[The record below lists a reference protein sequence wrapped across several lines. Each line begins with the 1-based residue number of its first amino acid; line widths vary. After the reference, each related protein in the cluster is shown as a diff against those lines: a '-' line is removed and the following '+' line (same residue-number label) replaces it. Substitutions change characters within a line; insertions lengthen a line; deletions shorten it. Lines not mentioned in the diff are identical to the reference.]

1 MYDYIVVGAGTA
13 GCTLAARLTE
23 HPETQVLLI
32 EAGPPDRRREIQI
45 PAAYSKLLGSA
56 LDWQDSTV
64 PQEHLN
70 GRRIPWPRGRVLG
83 GSGSLSAMIHLRGLP
98 SDYKNWP
105 AGWQYDDLAPFFTEA
120 PARTPAEPNPLTQ
133 AFLDGCAAN
142 GLTKYAAV
150 FDGPA
155 QPGCGFYP
163 LLEKNGARWSAARS
177 LLRTALRRGNLTV
190 WTGIQAAR
198 VVIEGGR
205 ATGVEYLQKGS
216 RYRTDATREV
226 ILCAGA
232 VGSAHLLLLS
242 GVGPQEELEPLGIP
256 VAAPVP
262 GAGRN
267 LQDHLGVSLS
277 YSCTQPVSLAGS
289 ATPLNMVRYVTRK
302 DGPLASNV
310 AEAGAFLKS
319 KLDLDACDL
328 EIVFAPLGSL
338 DASLA
343 PPGAHAF
350 SLTAVLLQP
359 QSRGRI
365 TLSSADPLEPPR
377 IDPRYLSCPEDR
389 ACLLEAVSRAR
400 TIAGSEP
407 FAAYRGAVISG
418 DFETQAQS
426 LHHATGT
433 CRMGDDPESVV
444 DAALQVR
451 GVTGLRVADASVMPQ
466 ITRAHPNATVAMIAE
481 KAARLIQG

>member
-1 MYDYIVVGAGTA
+1 
-13 GCTLAARLTE
+13 
-23 HPETQVLLI
+23 LI

-45 PAAYSKLLGSA
+45 PAAYSKLLGTA

-64 PQEHLN
+64 SQEHLN
-70 GRRIPWPRGRVLG
+70 TRRIPWPRGRVLG

-98 SDYKNWP
+98 SDYKSWP
-105 AGWQYDDLAPFFTEA
+105 AGWQYDDLAPFFID
-120 PARTPAEPNPLTQ
+120 PPSRTPAEPNPLTQ
-133 AFLDGCAAN
+133 AFLEGCASS
-142 GLTKYAAV
+142 GLAKYETA

-155 QPGCGFYP
+155 KPGCGYYP

-205 ATGVEYLQKGS
+205 ATAVEYLQKGS
-216 RYRTDATREV
+216 RYRTEPTREV

-242 GVGPQEELEPLGIP
+242 GVGPLEELEPLGIP
-256 VAAPVP
+256 IAAAVP
-262 GAGRN
+262 GVGRN

-289 ATPLNMVRYVTRK
+289 ATPFNMVRYATRK

-310 AEAGAFLKS
+310 AEAGAFLRS
-319 KLDLDACDL
+319 KPDAGDDACDL
-328 EIVFAPLGSL
+328 EVVFAPLASL

-359 QSRGRI
+359 QSQGRI
-365 TLSSADPLEPPR
+365 TLASADPLDSPL
-377 IDPRYLSCPEDR
+377 IDPGYLSKPEDR
-389 ACLLEAVSRAR
+389 ARLLEAISRAR
-400 TIAGSEP
+400 AIAGSEP
-407 FAAYRGAVISG
+407 FTAYRGAVISG
-418 DFETQAQS
+418 DLEAQAQS
-426 LHHATGT
+426 LHHASGS
-433 CRMGDDPESVV
+433 CRMGDDSESVV
-444 DAALQVR
+444 DAALQVH
-451 GVTGLRVADASVMPQ
+451 GVAGLRVADASIMPQ
-466 ITRAHPNATVAMIAE
+466 IPRVPPNATVAMIAE
-481 KAARLIQG
+481 RAARLIRG